1 MKWLR
6 APESEGC
13 MWGRGWSQSH
23 WGEEEAA
30 KSTSPRALFFVIP
43 TPRSRPPG
51 ASEFEGFAH
60 ARSEWLADAAVGHRA
75 SGRHGL
81 VLRRGGAGR
90 GEPQNGGER
99 LRH

>member
-1 MKWLR
+1 MKDACGEGAGAEATGVRRRQQSPPHPGPYFLSSPPHGADPQGLLSLR
-6 APESEGC
+6 VLPMA
-13 MWGRGWSQSH
+13 
-23 WGEEEAA
+23 
-30 KSTSPRALFFVIP
+30 T
-43 TPRSRPPG
+43 
-51 ASEFEGFAH
+51 H